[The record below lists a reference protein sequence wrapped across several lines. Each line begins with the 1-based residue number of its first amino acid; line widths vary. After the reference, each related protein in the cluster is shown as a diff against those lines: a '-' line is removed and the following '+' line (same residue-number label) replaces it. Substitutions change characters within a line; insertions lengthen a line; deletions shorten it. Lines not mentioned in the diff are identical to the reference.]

1 MTSQSPALQLR
12 AVTLARERPQMNT
25 PDSADSTRDYHPN
38 TKGFNTMTEQQS
50 PHNRTTVPVLDRH
63 GQPLAP
69 ARPSRVRRWL
79 ESGRAHK
86 VWVKGIFAVQLN
98 DLDATTATTGDFA
111 FNMDPGKTSGVA
123 ITRESPDGKCRT
135 IVGAYEHQHRN
146 QEIHRNLDSRRDC
159 RRARRY
165 RLRNRPA
172 RFNNRANAR
181 AEGWL
186 PPSIRS
192 LVEDTEVLV
201 QTMLR
206 LYPIRQLRA
215 EYLRFDTQLMQN
227 PDIKGAEYQQGTL
240 QGWQL
245 RNYILH
251 RDSWQCQYCDQPSAK
266 NHPLTLDHVIPE
278 SKGGP
283 TVVGN
288 LVAACQPCNTQ
299 KTNRSLAG
307 FLAKDPERLDK
318 IQKQV
323 DQVVRLTSTGHL
335 NSVMPAMLRV
345 LENTGP
351 PVTISDGVSTAY
363 TRDQLDIPKTHVND
377 AACLDL
383 PTAVNNLNSP
393 VTVLKR
399 QRRHTRQAI
408 NCNTEGS
415 PYSKD
420 FPAYS
425 RLPRSSQGYT
435 TPPAHS
441 VGPRRLRGIRTGD
454 IVRIS
459 HHTGQTYT
467 GRATLGIKNREVKIK
482 GRPTVSVSA
491 PAARLIV
498 HGGRWSVSLRPAA
511 SDQSNQ

>member
-1 MTSQSPALQLR
+1 
-12 AVTLARERPQMNT
+12 
-25 PDSADSTRDYHPN
+25 
-38 TKGFNTMTEQQS
+38 MTERQS

-69 ARPSRVRRWL
+69 ARPSRVRQWL

-111 FNMDPGKTSGVA
+111 FNLDPGETTGIA
-123 ITRESPDGKCRT
+123 ITRESPGGKSRT

-159 RRARRY
+159 RRNRRS
-165 RLRNRPA
+165 RLRRRPA

-181 AEGWL
+181 TKDRL
-186 PPSIRS
+186 PPSTAN
-192 LVEDTEVLV
+192 LVDDTDAIV

-206 LYPIRQLRA
+206 LYPINHLRV

-227 PDIKGAEYQQGTL
+227 PDIRGVEYQRGTL
-240 QGWQL
+240 LGWQL
-245 RNYILH
+245 RHYIFA
-251 RDSWQCQYCDQPSAK
+251 RDHWQCQYCDRTSTKAK
-266 NHPLTLDHVIPE
+266 PLTLDHVTPE
-278 SKGGP
+278 SRGGP

-288 LVAACQPCNTQ
+288 LVAACQKCNTR
-299 KTNRSLAG
+299 KSNRSLEA
-307 FLAKDPERLDK
+307 FLTKDPDRLTK
-318 IQKQV
+318 IQEQVKQV
-323 DQVVRLTSTGHL
+323 IPLTSAGHL
-335 NSVMPAMLRV
+335 NSVMPTMLRV
-345 LENTGP
+345 LEATGLP
-351 PVTISDGVSTAY
+351 ITITDGVSTAY

-377 AACLDL
+377 AACLNL
-383 PTAVNNLNSP
+383 PTNVDNHSGPA
-393 VTVLKR
+393 TVLKR

-408 NCNTEGS
+408 NCDAKGS
-415 PYSKD
+415 PANKG

-425 RLPRSSQGYT
+425 SLPRAIQGYT

-467 GRATLGIKNREVKIK
+467 GRATLGLKNREVKIK

-491 PAARLIV
+491 PAARLIA